1 MYVAFYLYIYIYT
14 HIYLQHVKKCLL
26 SQMLHIYIYMLQLK
40 RALRLFTECID
51 FFSNGAKK
59 NDLLFL

>member
-1 MYVAFYLYIYIYT
+1 MI
-14 HIYLQHVKKCLL
+14 
-26 SQMLHIYIYMLQLK
+26 QLK

-59 NDLLFL
+59 KDLLSL